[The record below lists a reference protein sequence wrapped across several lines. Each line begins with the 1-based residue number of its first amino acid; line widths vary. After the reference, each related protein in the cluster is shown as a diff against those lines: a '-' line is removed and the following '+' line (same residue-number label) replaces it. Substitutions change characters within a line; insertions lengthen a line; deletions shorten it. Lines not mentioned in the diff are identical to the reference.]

1 MRLQDLKI
9 ASKLRLM
16 VAVTMLGMLIQVAA
30 SLTALRGEL
39 MADRVAKVKGEVET
53 AVSLVGHFEA
63 LELSGALTRA
73 DAQEAAIEALR
84 ALRYDGGEY
93 FFVMRRDGVMLM
105 HPINRKLEGKDN
117 FTTLDKKGKPLFVA
131 LTDALRSPQGGGVV
145 DYHWPK
151 PGSEAAVPKISFIQ
165 EFKPWGWGVATGL
178 YVDDVD
184 SIFLDGAM
192 VYGGIVFAVVLVVLG
207 VAVAVGRS
215 IRRPLDEL
223 EADMS
228 QLAEGDTG
236 VSVRGTTIPNEIG
249 ALARRLTVFKKNAI
263 ERDRLQAEHLAAQDA
278 ERERQEEERLHEVAV
293 SAEVSDLV
301 AAAARGDLGRRIDLS
316 DKDGSLL
323 TLCQGVNS
331 LLDVLDGNI
340 DGLQTVLSAVAE
352 GDLTRRMTAAEAQ
365 GAFRRMADA
374 VNELAEMLG
383 ETVSRI
389 GQSSMTVRSAA
400 EQIASGSDNLAERTE
415 TQAASIVETA
425 SSMQR
430 LTDTVRQNAAS
441 AQQANELAST
451 ARNAADD
458 GGKVVT
464 NAITAMDAIETA
476 SLKMSEIIGVI
487 DEIAFQTNL
496 LALNAAVEAAR
507 AGDAGKGFAV
517 VADEVRSLARRSGV
531 ASNEIKTL
539 IAESSNQVEKGVAQV
554 SNVGAALGQIVATVR
569 RLADLVG
576 EITIASEQQAVGL
589 GQINTAV
596 SHMDSMIQQNAAL
609 VEESSAAARSLA
621 TESDR
626 LV

>member
-53 AVSLVGHFEA
+53 AVSLLGHFEA

-117 FTTLDKKGKPLFVA
+117 FGTLDKKGKPVFVA

-151 PGSEAAVPKISFIQ
+151 PGGEAAVPKISFIQ

-192 VYGGIVFAVVLVVLG
+192 VYGGIVLAVVLVVLG

-228 QLAEGDTG
+228 QLADGDTG
-236 VSVRGTTIPNEIG
+236 VSVRGTNIPNEIG

-316 DKDGSLL
+316 DKEGSLL

-425 SSMQR
+425 SS
-430 LTDTVRQNAAS
+430 
-441 AQQANELAST
+441 
-451 ARNAADD
+451 
-458 GGKVVT
+458 
-464 NAITAMDAIETA
+464 
-476 SLKMSEIIGVI
+476 
-487 DEIAFQTNL
+487 
-496 LALNAAVEAAR
+496 
-507 AGDAGKGFAV
+507 
-517 VADEVRSLARRSGV
+517 
-531 ASNEIKTL
+531 
-539 IAESSNQVEKGVAQV
+539 
-554 SNVGAALGQIVATVR
+554 
-569 RLADLVG
+569 
-576 EITIASEQQAVGL
+576 
-589 GQINTAV
+589 
-596 SHMDSMIQQNAAL
+596 
-609 VEESSAAARSLA
+609 
-621 TESDR
+621 
-626 LV
+626 